1 MRVLLRLLILVLVLA
16 SSGIPQSLACA
27 EPDCCAPTTA
37 ELQSPEHER
46 HEETCTDDCGLCI
59 CCPLRA
65 APGVWASLPA
75 QPSGHEFFP
84 VLTDD
89 LTGILASRE
98 IFQPPRS

>member
-16 SSGIPQSLACA
+16 SSGIPQSLACT
-27 EPDCCAPTTA
+27 EPDCCAPNSTEIQA
-37 ELQSPEHER
+37 PNHES
-46 HEETCTDDCGLCI
+46 HEETCSDDCGLCI

-65 APGVWASLPA
+65 APAAWASLPTQA
-75 QPSGHEFFP
+75 SSRKYFA

-89 LTGILASRE
+89 PNGILASRE